1 MYDFTVP
8 MAIVD
13 YIPVALFLI
22 AAIIL
27 QHDLYNKM
35 SKGCFA
41 LFAAG
46 TIDIFIAGVLQA
58 TWKLLYAAGICDFR
72 ALNTFFLPAQS
83 LGLLLAGLSVIF
95 MLTVRQKWKD
105 IALIRKDPKA
115 GSEGAD
121 PDAAEA
127 AEKKNETGLE
137 KYYEDQSA
145 GPGGAALMGLAMAP
159 KAFTGTMVFISM
171 MVLGLGMMC
180 GGLSI
185 VAGKLKKK
193 RAAIFFILSFVCS
206 LGMGYLSGRD
216 ATQAWVNWAEEGIN
230 VVSQL
235 ALLIGTLILHRAGLE
250 EYGAE

>member
-1 MYDFTVP
+1 MYSVGMALVDF
-8 MAIVD
+8 
-13 YIPVALFLI
+13 IPVLLFG
-22 AAIIL
+22 AASVIL
-27 QHDLYNKM
+27 MRDLYNKM
-35 SKGCFA
+35 SNGAFA

-95 MLTVRQKWKD
+95 MLTVGQKWKD
-105 IALIRKDPKA
+105 VALIRKDPK
-115 GSEGAD
+115 GD
-121 PDAAEA
+121 AEA
-127 AEKKNETGLE
+127 EPADQAEKKDETGLE

-145 GPGGAALMGLAMAP
+145 GPGGAALMGLAIAP

-180 GGLSI
+180 GGLSV

-206 LGMGYLSGRD
+206 LGMGYLSSRA

-250 EYGAE
+250 KYGAE